1 MAGTGLFTEILDG
14 EAYKYYSDGEWKKS
28 SSGKL
33 VPIINPTTRK
43 VHYKV
48 QGDYSFSL
56 TMFMILYVLILF
68 CKVNYKY
75 PLSGWLS
82 LYTRRGQQGD
92 GVSKNC
98 TEVMGKDSTLEESR
112 ATSQGCFYPQGT
124 KSSNCGVFG

>member
-48 QGDYSFSL
+48 QGDYSFSFL
-56 TMFMILYVLILF
+56 FPLFNHDHDFLYF
-68 CKVNYKY
+68 GSCCKLNYNLQGPFIWSDQLVHKKR
-75 PLSGWLS
+75 S
-82 LYTRRGQQGD
+82 TR
-92 GVSKNC
+92 
-98 TEVMGKDSTLEESR
+98 
-112 ATSQGCFYPQGT
+112 
-124 KSSNCGVFG
+124 